1 MGRTKK
7 DITVMGR
14 TVEDVKTA
22 VQQWF
27 RDNSVEVIENTPTY
41 IKGRWGTGIL
51 TAAKYFQ
58 ITFTQTE
65 GGVTAKTEGWISAF
79 MLSEQELSPTA
90 IMGGLPKRE
99 GYMQME
105 RLWGM
110 LKELAKTT

>member
-7 DITVMGR
+7 DVTIMGR
-14 TVEDVKTA
+14 TVEEVKTA

-27 RDNSVEVIENTPTY
+27 RDNSVEVIEDTPDY

-58 ITFTQTE
+58 ITFAQIE
-65 GGVTAKTEGWISAF
+65 SGVIAKTEGWISAF

-90 IMGGLPKRE
+90 LMGGIPKRE

-110 LKELAKTT
+110 LKELTRTT